1 MDGGHGK
8 THLRPECGDDE
19 FLAAR
24 LLHRLNDATVFPGVD
39 EGAVN
44 RLLIRKDRLELL
56 EQCAAALLIDG
67 GKNRRN
73 AKRLRGLREPCDVV
87 NHECGIVTVDV
98 CQLERLV
105 VDQEKD
111 AILRCQQSVQA
122 DLRERLHRVM
132 LSFPASHDVH
142 CTTMVPRCPTSAC

>member
-24 LLHRLNDATVFPGVD
+24 LLHRLNDAAVLPGVD

-44 RLLIRKDRLELL
+44 RVLIRKDRLELL

-67 GKNRRN
+67 AKNRWN
-73 AKRLRGLREPCDVV
+73 AKRLRGLREPRDIVD
-87 NHECGIVTVDV
+87 HECGIVTVDV

-111 AILRCQQSVQA
+111 AILRCHKSVEA
-122 DLRERLHRVM
+122 DLRERLHHVI
-132 LSFPASHDVH
+132 LSVTSSHSAGELVH
-142 CTTMVPRCPTSAC
+142 VEIVPPGT